1 MTAQNRFAHVT
12 RGELL
17 EIILPIDTSF
27 SQHSRWLVYS
37 DEIFVFKDYFSI
49 DHHRPIDWPKDYL

>member
-1 MTAQNRFAHVT
+1 VT